1 MNPVTANRRHYE
13 DLATG
18 ETIALGRTQVT
29 KDMITTF
36 ATEFDPF
43 PFHLDE
49 KAAKASL
56 LGGLASSG
64 WQTAAL
70 SLRLLVDAF
79 LSKIASMGSFGF
91 TELKWKQPLMVD
103 DIITGTATITSMR
116 RSNSSGRPV
125 TRACSGASKLE
136 RVSGMSC
143 TCPSVR
149 RIAPPTRERGTSAMA
164 AFKAS
169 KRRVEGV
176 SDVPSSP
183 ASTMRGSMRG

>member
-13 DLATG
+13 DLAVG
-18 ETIALGRTQVT
+18 EVVTLGAVKVSRE
-29 KDMITTF
+29 MIISF

-56 LGGLASSG
+56 LGGLAASG

-91 TELKWKQPLMVD
+91 TDLKWKQPLMVD
-103 DIITGTATITSMR
+103 DSITGTATIASLR
-116 RSNSSGRPV
+116 RSKSHRDRGILVIAFDIRNQRGEPV
-125 TRACSGASKLE
+125 
-136 RVSGMSC
+136 MSMNL
-143 TCPSVR
+143 TNLVEVRDPS
-149 RIAPPTRERGTSAMA
+149 APIPEA
-164 AFKAS
+164 A
-169 KRRVEGV
+169 E
-176 SDVPSSP
+176 
-183 ASTMRGSMRG
+183 

>member
-13 DLATG
+13 DLTVG
-18 ETIALGRTQVT
+18 ERVTLGTTRVT
-29 KDMITTF
+29 KDMIISF

-56 LGGLASSG
+56 LGGLAASG

-91 TELKWKQPLMVD
+91 TDLKWKQPLMVD
-103 DIITGTATITSMR
+103 DSIAGTATITSMR
-116 RSNSSGRPV
+116 RSKSHRDRGILVIAFDIRNQKGEQVMTMNLTNLVEVRD
-125 TRACSGASKLE
+125 
-136 RVSGMSC
+136 
-143 TCPSVR
+143 PS
-149 RIAPPTRERGTSAMA
+149 APIPEA
-164 AFKAS
+164 A
-169 KRRVEGV
+169 E
-176 SDVPSSP
+176 
-183 ASTMRGSMRG
+183 